1 MTFKDIKGHDEK
13 IRALQQGILN
23 ERLAGAY
30 LFTGPEGIGKALTA
44 LAFAASLNC
53 RERREDSCGVC
64 SSCLKIQ
71 KNQHP
76 DLHIVD
82 NGYSEDIKIE
92 DIRRLQEHINLR
104 PYEGRYKVF
113 IINNCHN
120 LNSVSANAFL
130 KTLEEPPK
138 HSIIIMVTDKPA
150 LLLNTIISRCQVIR
164 FSALSRAA
172 LKALLKNDLQTAPLA
187 LHYIVRYC
195 EGRVGCAL
203 KLKGRDILNEK
214 NRIIDALTAENAL
227 RQDNFLIKDRDSLHA
242 GLQIL
247 SGWFRDIYV
256 LKAGM
261 AEQELINIDRKGRLE
276 ELAAGYTFGQLDEI
290 LDTISSSL
298 LYLEQNINLK
308 LLISNLSIPLSLN
321 H

>member
-1 MTFKDIKGHDEK
+1 MTFKDIKGHDK
-13 IRALQQGILN
+13 QIKALQQMIQQN
-23 ERLAGAY
+23 RLAGAY

-44 LAFAASLNC
+44 LAFAAGLNC
-53 RERREDSCGVC
+53 QESNDDPCGVC
-64 SSCLKIQ
+64 GSCLKIQ

-76 DLHIVD
+76 DLHIID
-82 NGYSEDIKIE
+82 NGYNEDIKIE
-92 DIRRLQEHINLR
+92 DIRRLQEDINLR

-120 LNSVSANAFL
+120 LNPVSANAFL

-150 LLLNTIISRCQVIR
+150 LLLNTIISRCQVVR
-164 FSALSRAA
+164 FSALRSAE
-172 LKALLKNDLQTAPLA
+172 LENLLKKDLQIAPLA
-187 LHYIVRYC
+187 LHYLVRSC

-203 KLKGRDILNEK
+203 KLKDQDILNDK
-214 NRIIDALTAENAL
+214 NRIIDALTAESAL
-227 RQDNFLIKDRDSLHA
+227 RQDNPLIKDRDSLYS

-247 SGWFRDIYV
+247 SGWFRDIYM
-256 LKAGM
+256 LKSGM
-261 AEQELINIDRKGRLE
+261 AEQGLINIDRKERLE

-290 LDTISSSL
+290 MDTISDSL
-298 LYLEQNINLK
+298 LYLEQNINVK
-308 LLISNLSIPLSLN
+308 LLISNLSIPLGLN

>member
-1 MTFKDIKGHDEK
+1 MI
-13 IRALQQGILN
+13 QQN
-23 ERLAGAY
+23 RLAGAY

-44 LAFAASLNC
+44 LAFAAGLNC
-53 RERREDSCGVC
+53 QESNDDPCGVC
-64 SSCLKIQ
+64 GSCLKIQ

-76 DLHIVD
+76 DLHIID
-82 NGYSEDIKIE
+82 NGYNEDIKIE
-92 DIRRLQEHINLR
+92 DIRRLQEDINLR

-120 LNSVSANAFL
+120 LNPVSANAFL

-150 LLLNTIISRCQVIR
+150 LLLNTIISRCQVVR
-164 FSALSRAA
+164 FSALRSAE
-172 LKALLKNDLQTAPLA
+172 LENLLKKDLQIAPLA
-187 LHYIVRYC
+187 LHYLVRSC

-203 KLKGRDILNEK
+203 KLKDQDILNDK
-214 NRIIDALTAENAL
+214 NRIIDALTAESAL
-227 RQDNFLIKDRDSLHA
+227 RQDNPLIKDRDSLYS

-247 SGWFRDIYV
+247 SGWFRDIYM
-256 LKAGM
+256 LKSGM
-261 AEQELINIDRKGRLE
+261 AEQGLINIDRKERLE

-290 LDTISSSL
+290 MDTISDSL
-298 LYLEQNINLK
+298 LYLEQNINVK
-308 LLISNLSIPLSLN
+308 LLISNLSIPLGLN

>member
-1 MTFKDIKGHDEK
+1 MSFKDIKGHDK
-13 IRALQQGILN
+13 QIKVLQQMMRQN
-23 ERLAGAY
+23 RLAGAY

-53 RERREDSCGVC
+53 HEAAEDACGVC
-64 SSCLKIQ
+64 GSCLKIR

-76 DLHIVD
+76 DLHIID
-82 NGYSEDIKIE
+82 NGYNEDIKIE
-92 DIRRLQEHINLR
+92 DIRRLQEDINLR
-104 PYEGRYKVF
+104 PYEGRYKLF

-120 LNSVSANAFL
+120 LNPVSANAFL

-150 LLLNTIISRCQVIR
+150 LLLNTIISRCQVLR
-164 FSALSRAA
+164 FSALRRSE
-172 LKALLKNDLQTAPLA
+172 LESLLKRDCQLEPLA
-187 LHYIVRYC
+187 LHYLVHAA

-203 KLKGRDILNEK
+203 KMKDNDFLNDK
-214 NRIIDALTAENAL
+214 NRIIDALTSDSAL
-227 RQDNFLIKDRDSLHA
+227 RQDNPLIKDRDGLYT

-247 SGWFRDIYV
+247 SGWFRDIYMI
-256 LKAGM
+256 KTGITDPG
-261 AEQELINIDRKGRLE
+261 LINIDRKAHLE
-276 ELAAGYTFGQLDEI
+276 KLAAEYTYGQLDEI
-290 LDTISSSL
+290 LDTIADSL
-298 LYLEQNINLK
+298 LYLEQNINVK